1 MARVRLAPRV
11 VVPTPLPIPACT
23 AASTAGVVPRP
34 GPFGGTVGPS
44 VTPWVSGEVLVV
56 GCHPSALPEM
66 VAPAAVPEPVQLESC
81 PVTDQ
86 PGKVLRVR
94 ATTIGVAEAV
104 AEDPDP
110 SKVTVSVV
118 STVSVNAPLC
128 GTVTASGI
136 VPEFGGATFTGRLRL
151 PVEPVKVPVGL

>member
-56 GCHPSALPEM
+56 GCHPSALPE
-66 VAPAAVPEPVQLESC
+66 PVQLESC

-86 PGKVLRVR
+86 PGKVLRVSV
-94 ATTIGVAEAV
+94 TTIGVVEAV
-104 AEDPDP
+104 AEDPDT

-136 VPEFGGATFTGRLRL
+136 VP
-151 PVEPVKVPVGL
+151 